1 MYSGKARVGSPESA
15 TVVIKE
21 NDHRLYFR
29 GRVRR
34 AAVLSGIRFHFIGT
48 IIFTVGLTAIIY
60 RLWTALL
67 YFIFVFASHV
77 SALKNNSNFVLTAF
91 SVWHF
96 CIILKLYQM
105 NYMYWRGIILIQCIL
120 QASPI

>member
-34 AAVLSGIRFHFIGT
+34 AAVLSGTRFHFIGT
-48 IIFTVGLTAIIY
+48 IIFTVGLTVIIY

-67 YFIFVFASHV
+67 HFSFVFASHV
-77 SALKNNSNFVLTAF
+77 IAL
-91 SVWHF
+91 
-96 CIILKLYQM
+96 
-105 NYMYWRGIILIQCIL
+105 
-120 QASPI
+120 